1 MQITVEHGLQ
11 SAVVSRPE
19 GTTVGQIINDS
30 NIRAVV
36 GSGENVTALVEGAA
50 VDPTYV
56 LEEGDVVTLQG
67 KAAVKAA

>member
-11 SAVVSRPE
+11 SVTVTRPD
-19 GTTVGQIINDS
+19 GTTVGQIMNDP

-50 VDPTYV
+50 VDTAYV
-56 LEEGDVVTLQG
+56 LEDSDTVTLQG
-67 KAAVKAA
+67 KAAVKA